1 MQRLTQFSP
10 IGDPG
15 SDREARALKGMSDLV
30 SVFEEA
36 QQPRSN
42 WRIGTETE
50 KFGIQRAGEAAVP
63 YTGKISVL
71 TIMADLA
78 ARFGWSAESEYPGG
92 PPIALK
98 RGLASV
104 TLEPGAQLELSGAPL
119 PDLHATCAELAQH
132 ARELEVVS
140 IPFGIQWLSIGFHP
154 FATLEQLPM
163 VPKVRYGIMKEYLPL
178 QGNGALDM
186 MQRTATIQANLD
198 YEDERDAMRKMQV
211 FLRLSPLVHAMT
223 AHSPVKEG
231 HVSTHQSLR
240 GDVWLRMDPA
250 RSGLLEVLWKSPR
263 PRYETYVEWALDA
276 GMFLF
281 KRGPQAIANTGQTFR
296 SFMHDGYGEHR
307 ATHDDWVLHLNTLFP
322 EVRLKKTIELRCSDA
337 QPIDTLLAVPAL
349 WTGIGYDDAALE
361 GARELTRDLT
371 LEEVTAARPEMVRS
385 GLGARLAGKSVRE
398 WAEAILELAS
408 GGLKRRAR
416 RNRHQQDESCYLAPL
431 VRLVETGHTP
441 ATRLLRKLERNGSFD
456 PGIVIDSTRMI
467 PQFYA

>member
-1 MQRLTQFSP
+1 M
-10 IGDPG
+10 
-15 SDREARALKGMSDLV
+15 ADLLR
-30 SVFEEA
+30 VFEDA

-50 KFGIQRAGEAAVP
+50 KFGIHTLAESSVP
-63 YTGKISVL
+63 YSGKVSVM
-71 TIMADLA
+71 TVMADLA
-78 ARFGWSAESEYPGG
+78 SRFGWFPESEVAGG

-140 IPFGIQWLSIGFHP
+140 IPLGIQWLSIGFHP
-154 FATLEQLPM
+154 FATREQLPM
-163 VPKVRYGIMKEYLPL
+163 VPKIRYGIMKEYLPL
-178 QGNGALDM
+178 QGSGALDM

-198 YEDERDAMRKMQV
+198 YEDERDAMRKVQV
-211 FLRLSPLVHAMT
+211 FLRLAPIVHAMT
-223 AHSPVKEG
+223 AHSPVSESR
-231 HVSTHQSLR
+231 VSPFQSLR

-250 RSGLLEVLWKSPR
+250 RSGLIEALWKSSK
-263 PRYETYVEWALDA
+263 PRYETYIEWALDA

-281 KRGPQAIANTGQTFR
+281 KRGHQAVANTGQTFR
-296 SFMHDGYGEHR
+296 SFMHDGYGEYR
-307 ATHDDWVLHLNTLFP
+307 ATYDDWVLHLNTLFP
-322 EVRLKKTIELRCSDA
+322 EVRLKKTIELRSCDA

-349 WTGIGYDDAALE
+349 WTGIGYDDTALE
-361 GARELTRDLT
+361 RARELTHDLT
-371 LEEVTAARPEMVRS
+371 PEEVNAARPNMVRE
-385 GLGARLAGKSVRE
+385 GLQAELAGKSLRA
-398 WAEAILELAS
+398 WADAVLEIAD

-431 VRLVETGHTP
+431 TRLVQAGHTP
-441 ATRLLRKLERNGSFD
+441 ASRLMKKLERSSTFD
-456 PGIVIDSTRMI
+456 PNIVIDSTRMI